1 MFTLTLD
8 EGLRTYL
15 NSVPEAIYYYQVNGM
30 PDGQKAFV
38 TRKSGSILYPRWEL
52 RREKDG
58 VSSDWAG
65 NYKTAGEALAVIQKE
80 VDAES
85 GRRPA

>member
-1 MFTLTLD
+1 MFKLTLD

-30 PDGQKAFV
+30 PDGQKAFIA
-38 TRKSGSILYPRWEL
+38 RKSGSVLDPRWEL
-52 RREKDG
+52 RLEKHG

-65 NYKTAGEALAVIQKE
+65 SYKTADEALGVLEKE
-80 VDAES
+80 VDA
-85 GRRPA
+85 AA